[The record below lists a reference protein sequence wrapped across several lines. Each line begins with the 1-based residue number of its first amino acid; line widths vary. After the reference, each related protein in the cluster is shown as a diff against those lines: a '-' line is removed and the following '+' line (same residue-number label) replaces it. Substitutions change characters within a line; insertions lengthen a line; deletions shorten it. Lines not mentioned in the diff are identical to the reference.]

1 MNALLPALRAIAEPT
16 RLRILWL
23 CARGELSVTEL
34 AQVLG
39 QSQPRISRH
48 LKLLSEAGLLERFRE
63 GSWVFHRIAR
73 DGLGA
78 DVAQQ
83 ILSLINDDD
92 PDIMMDADR
101 LAEVKDERAKLAADY
116 FSANA
121 ANWDRIRTLHID
133 DHDVEGVLRELFP
146 DTAKDMLD
154 IGTGTSRMLELFA
167 DRIESG
173 HGIDLSHNMLTI
185 ARANLERAKVHHCSV
200 RQGDLYQLPYPPQS
214 FDVVTIHQVL
224 HFMDEP
230 GRAIREAARVL
241 RPNGLLLLVDFAPHT
256 REEFRSDYS
265 HRRLGFSEAEVAGW
279 FKAAGLGDLNVK
291 HLPGNPLT
299 VSIWSG
305 HAVGMPSSHTTDHP
319 KTDKRLLDA

>member
-1 MNALLPALRAIAEPT
+1 MNELLPALRAIAEPT

-34 AQVLG
+34 VQVLG

-63 GSWVFHRIAR
+63 GSWVFHRIAG

-78 DVAQQ
+78 AVAEQL
-83 ILSLINDDD
+83 LSLVNDDD
-92 PDIMMDADR
+92 PDIMMDAAR
-101 LAEVKDERAKLAADY
+101 LAEVKGERAKMAANY

-121 ANWDRIRTLHID
+121 ADWDRIRSLHID
-133 DHDVEGVLRELFP
+133 DHDVEGVLRDLFP
-146 DTAKDMLD
+146 AAAKDMLD
-154 IGTGTSRMLELFA
+154 IGTGTGRMLELFA

-173 HGIDLSHNMLTI
+173 HGIDLSRDMLAV
-185 ARANLERAKVHHCSV
+185 ARNNLERAGVHHCSV

-230 GRAIREAARVL
+230 GRAIGEAARVL

-256 REEFRSDYS
+256 QEEFRTEYS
-265 HRRLGFSEAEVAGW
+265 HRRLGFNEAEVVDW
-279 FKAAGLGDLNVK
+279 YQAAGLAVQTIK
-291 HLPGNPLT
+291 HLKGDPLT

-305 HAVGMPSSHTTDHP
+305 RNVQVPSAEVLDHA